1 MAIRSISQQE
11 YRLGLMKEIT
21 EKKLL
26 GAIEERCDKIEEEI
40 KSFHYSAWGYIT
52 EQLNEILDLVKI
64 AEEDF
69 LGLRLKVKLPETY
82 KYEPITA
89 EHLIDGQTIRDIIAQ
104 AIKEKLKEDKNA
116 DSY

>member
-52 EQLNEILDLVKI
+52 EQLNEILDLVKL
-64 AEEDF
+64 AESEDTT
-69 LGLRLKVKLPETY
+69 R
-82 KYEPITA
+82 
-89 EHLIDGQTIRDIIAQ
+89 
-104 AIKEKLKEDKNA
+104 
-116 DSY
+116 

>member
-1 MAIRSISQQE
+1 MSNSQQE

-69 LGLRLKVKLPETY
+69 LGLRLKVKLPEGY
-82 KYEPITA
+82 KHELIT
-89 EHLIDGQTIRDIIAQ
+89 DGQTIRDIIAQ
-104 AIKEKLKEDKNA
+104 AIKEKLKEGKDA
-116 DSY
+116 DSN

>member
-26 GAIEERCDKIEEEI
+26 GAIEERCDNIEEEARDFDQA
-40 KSFHYSAWGYIT
+40 KWGYIT

-69 LGLRLKVKLPETY
+69 LGFRLKVKMPVSC
-82 KYEPITA
+82 KPEPITA
-89 EHLIDGQTIRDIIAQ
+89 EHLISGQTISDIIAQ
-104 AIKEKLKEDKNA
+104 AIKEKLKEGKE
-116 DSY
+116 